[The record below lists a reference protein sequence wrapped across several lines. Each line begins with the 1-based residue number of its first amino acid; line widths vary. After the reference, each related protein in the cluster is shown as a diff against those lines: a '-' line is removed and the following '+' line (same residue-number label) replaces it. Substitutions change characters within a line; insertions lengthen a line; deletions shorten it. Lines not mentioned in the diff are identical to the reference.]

1 MADVGLKDL
10 LQAGVHFGHQT
21 HRWNPKMRKYI
32 FAERGGIYLIDLQKT
47 LQKLEEAREVIREKI
62 DRGESVLFVC
72 TKPQLADLVRKEAE
86 GCESFHVTERWVGG
100 MLTNWQTISGN
111 IDRLKELERGLEEGA
126 YDHYTKKEQLLLDR
140 ERQKLERYLSGIKQ
154 MSDLPG
160 VVYIVDAKK
169 EEIAV
174 KEANRLDIPVV
185 AIADTNADPDMIDV
199 PIPGNDDAISSVS
212 VITRAIADTVQAA
225 RGEAPAAAAVEGEV
239 YTYSSDAGQTTE
251 TAGAEEER
259 SRPKRK
265 PRPEVIA
272 QRRQEAEKAGEGEE
286 IDEEALEEA
295 AETEAELDAEPTTDA
310 PDQES
315 EPAVSAEPESAAPED
330 EELDADPTTEAEAS
344 EEGSGEE
351 AAGESGQEE
360 EKEEVAS
367 S

>member
-32 FAERGGIYLIDLQKT
+32 FAERGGIYLIDLHKT
-47 LQKLEEAREVIREKI
+47 LQKLQEAQEVIREKI
-62 DRGESVLFVC
+62 DQGESVLFVC
-72 TKPQLADLVRKEAE
+72 TKPQLADLVRTEAE
-86 GCESFHVTERWVGG
+86 RCDSFHVTERWVGG

-140 ERQKLERYLSGIKQ
+140 ERQKLERYLAGIKQ
-154 MSDLPG
+154 MNDLPG

-212 VITRAIADTVQAA
+212 VITKAVADTVQAA
-225 RGEAPAAAAVEGEV
+225 RGEAPAAAAAEGEV

-272 QRRQEAEKAGEGEE
+272 QRRQEAEQAGEGEE
-286 IDEEALEEA
+286 IDEEAA
-295 AETEAELDAEPTTDA
+295 AEAVEAESELDAEPTTEA
-310 PDQES
+310 PD
-315 EPAVSAEPESAAPED
+315 
-330 EELDADPTTEAEAS
+330 EAR
-344 EEGSGEE
+344 
-351 AAGESGQEE
+351 AGESGEVPEAAAEEGGQEAQEQEGEEEE
-360 EKEEVAS
+360 EKEEVTS

>member
-1 MADVGLKDL
+1 M

-47 LQKLEEAREVIREKI
+47 LQKLQEAREVIQDKM
-62 DRGESVLFVC
+62 DQGESILFVC

-86 GCESFHVTERWVGG
+86 RCDAFHVTERWVGG
-100 MLTNWQTISGN
+100 MLTNWQTIKGN
-111 IDRLKELERGLEEGA
+111 IDRLKDLERGLEEGA

-140 ERQKLERYLSGIKQ
+140 ERQKLERYLAGIKQ
-154 MSDLPG
+154 MTDLPG

-212 VITRAIADTVQAA
+212 VVTKAIADTVQAA
-225 RGEAPAAAAVEGEV
+225 RGEAPAAAAAEGEV

-251 TAGAEEER
+251 TAGADEER

-272 QRRQEAEKAGEGEE
+272 QRRQEAEQAGEGEE
-286 IDEEALEEA
+286 LDEEARGEA
-295 AETEAELDAEPTTDA
+295 AEAEAELDAEPATEA
-310 PDQES
+310 PDADR
-315 EPAVSAEPESAAPED
+315 EPEASAEED
-330 EELDADPTTEAEAS
+330 ED
-344 EEGSGEE
+344 GE
-351 AAGESGQEE
+351 AAEGGQE

>member
-47 LQKLEEAREVIREKI
+47 LQKLQEAQEVIREKI
-62 DRGESVLFVC
+62 DKGESVLFVC

-86 GCESFHVTERWVGG
+86 RCDSFHVTERWVGG

-154 MSDLPG
+154 MNDLPG

-212 VITRAIADTVQAA
+212 VITRAVADTVQAA
-225 RGEAPAAAAVEGEV
+225 RGEAPAAAAAEGEV

-272 QRRQEAEKAGEGEE
+272 QRRQEAEQAGEGEE
-286 IDEEALEEA
+286 IDEEAAAEA
-295 AETEAELDAEPTTDA
+295 AEAEAELDAEPTTEA
-310 PDQES
+310 PDEA
-315 EPAVSAEPESAAPED
+315 PAAE
-330 EELDADPTTEAEAS
+330 
-344 EEGSGEE
+344 SGEEPE
-351 AAGESGQEE
+351 AAGEEGGEDADEQEGEEEE

>member
-47 LQKLEEAREVIREKI
+47 LQKLQEAREVIQEKI
-62 DRGESVLFVC
+62 DQGESVLFVC

-86 GCESFHVTERWVGG
+86 RCDSFHVTERWVGG

-140 ERQKLERYLSGIKQ
+140 ERQKLERYLAGIKQ
-154 MSDLPG
+154 MNDLPG

-212 VITRAIADTVQAA
+212 VITKAIADTVQAA
-225 RGEAPAAAAVEGEV
+225 RGEAPAAATAEGEV

-251 TAGAEEER
+251 TAGADEER

-272 QRRQEAEKAGEGEE
+272 QRRQEAEQAGEGEA
-286 IDEEALEEA
+286 IDAEAAAEA
-295 AETEAELDAEPTTDA
+295 AEAEAELDAEPTTEA
-310 PDQES
+310 PDEA
-315 EPAVSAEPESAAPED
+315 PAGEVSDEPEAAAGD
-330 EELDADPTTEAEAS
+330 EGD
-344 EEGSGEE
+344 EE
-351 AAGESGQEE
+351 AADDGGQEEE